1 MRPER
6 SGRRVIEACRHDVRS
21 PLRCPRRRRVGSV
34 TAQGQEQAGPVPP
47 TTPEAWRDARAEAAR
62 LARRL
67 QYLTWPDRARVL
79 DEYLWERVRV
89 ALSSDLVTAVINRQS
104 QAHPDADR
112 VTAHAGYC
120 SAVLTGVLATL
131 AEGRG
136 VGGASH
142 ALALLLSQK
151 LEHRDAAIAWIAE
164 TAATG
169 ALQAQLTKLPGFAF
183 MLLTLY
189 PNDSAE
195 SFMARD
201 AFWAAM
207 LGQP

>member
-1 MRPER
+1 MT
-6 SGRRVIEACRHDVRS
+6 SGAL
-21 PLRCPRRRRVGSV
+21 P
-34 TAQGQEQAGPVPP
+34 T
-47 TTPEAWRDARAEAAR
+47 TTPEAWRDARTEAAH

-89 ALSSDLVTAVINRQS
+89 ALSSDLVTAVINRQCQS
-104 QAHPDADR
+104 HPDAAR
-112 VTAHAGYC
+112 VAAHAGYC
-120 SAVLTGVLATL
+120 SAVLTGALVTL

-136 VGGASH
+136 VGGVPH

-151 LEHRDAAIAWIAE
+151 QEHRDAAIAWIAE

-169 ALQAQLTKLPGFAF
+169 ALQAQLTRLPGFAF

-207 LGQP
+207 LG

>member
-1 MRPER
+1 M
-6 SGRRVIEACRHDVRS
+6 
-21 PLRCPRRRRVGSV
+21 
-34 TAQGQEQAGPVPP
+34 TAQGQEQAGPVPT
-47 TTPEAWRDARAEAAR
+47 TTPEAWRDARAEAAQ

-89 ALSSDLVTAVINRQS
+89 GLSSDLVTSVINRQG
-104 QAHPDADR
+104 QTHPEAGR
-112 VTAHAGYC
+112 VAAHASYC
-120 SAVLTGVLATL
+120 SAVLTGTLAIL

-136 VGGASH
+136 VGGAPH
-142 ALALLLSQK
+142 ALTLLLSQK
-151 LEHRDAAIAWIAE
+151 QEHRDAAIAWIAE
-164 TAATG
+164 TAAATF
-169 ALQAQLTKLPGFAF
+169 LQAQLTKLPGFAF

-207 LGQP
+207 LGRA